1 MVFSPSL
8 GLKYNDNYEG
18 YEQICVSIKKTFI
31 SAEHL
36 RRHFFQLYFFSAF
49 SFLLSAFSP
58 LLSCCCLLS
67 CQNETEK

>member
-8 GLKYNDNYEG
+8 GLKYNNNHEG
-18 YEQICVSIKKTFI
+18 YEQICVSIKNI

-36 RRHFFQLYFFSAF
+36 CRHFFQLYFFPAF
-49 SFLLSAFSP
+49 SFILSTFSP